1 VTRHEPTP
9 VDADPACRDDPSLF
23 FPGRNNARAEQAKET
38 CQTRCKWLDPCLA
51 YALTVDAYGIWGG
64 MDRRER
70 RDIQKRHGMDV
81 QPMQIAPPRRDVY
94 GGAA

>member
-1 VTRHEPTP
+1 MTRHDPAP
-9 VDADPACRDDPSLF
+9 VDADPPCRTDPELF
-23 FPGRNNARAEQAKET
+23 FADRSPVRTAEAKEI
-38 CQTRCKWLDPCLA
+38 CQTRCKWLDDCLT
-51 YALTVDAYGIWGG
+51 YALTVDAYGVWGG

-70 RDIQKRHGMDV
+70 RAIQKERGLRV